1 MPLVEHLRELRRRL
15 LIAAAA
21 VLFGAVIGYAAFPIV
36 LDALLRP
43 YCTVL
48 AGIDPT
54 GDCRLIALSPI
65 DPFLVRLRGALLLG
79 AVAAA
84 PIVLYQAWRF
94 VLPGLTGRE
103 RRYALPFVLGSQMM
117 FALGLVFAAT
127 VIPQGLRVLLAM
139 GGESIV
145 PMLAAGE
152 YLSFV
157 LAMALAFGLVFEL
170 PLVLILLALLGVVT
184 ASGLSTAR
192 PYAVVAMFTLAAIVT
207 PTVDALSL
215 LLVALPMIVFYEVS
229 ILVARLIERSR
240 R

>member
-15 LIAAAA
+15 LLSVSAIGAGA
-21 VLFGAVIGYAAFPIV
+21 VLGYAAFPIV

-43 YCTVL
+43 YCAVL
-48 AGIDPT
+48 VALDPT

-79 AVAAA
+79 IVAAA
-84 PIVLYQAWRF
+84 PIVLYQVWRF

-103 RRYALPFVLGSQMM
+103 RRYALPFVLGTQVM

-127 VIPQGLRVLLAM
+127 VIPQGLRVLLAI
-139 GGESIV
+139 GGDSIV

-157 LAMALAFGLVFEL
+157 LAMSLAFGIVFEL
-170 PLVLILLALLGVVT
+170 PLVLILLALLRVVT
-184 ASGLSTAR
+184 AGALRRAR
-192 PYAVVAMFTLAAIVT
+192 PYAVVTMFVVAAIVT

-215 LLVALPMIVFYEVS
+215 FLVALPMVVFYEVS
-229 ILVARLIERSR
+229 IVVAWLIERGR

>member
-15 LIAAAA
+15 LLAATAVAA
-21 VLFGAVIGYAAFPIV
+21 GTILGYAAFPIV

-48 AGIDPT
+48 ASLDPT

-65 DPFLVRLRGALLLG
+65 DPFLVRLRGAFLLG
-79 AVAAA
+79 VVASA

-103 RRYALPFVLGSQMM
+103 RRYALPFVVGTQLM

-127 VIPQGLRVLLAM
+127 VIPQGLRVLLAI
-139 GGESIV
+139 GGDSIV

-157 LAMALAFGLVFEL
+157 LAMSLAFGIVFEM

-184 ASGLSTAR
+184 AAGLRSTR
-192 PYAVVAMFTLAAIVT
+192 PYAVVAIFVVAAIVT

-215 LLVALPMIVFYEVS
+215 LLVAVPMIAFYEVS
-229 ILVARLIERSR
+229 IVVAWLIERGR